1 MIFSPKRLRS
11 KLEKQGVTGPP
22 HSLLLGNLW
31 EMMSTKFK
39 SSKTPKQQQQIY
51 NNLHASDSIGTTQI
65 TSHNCAAFVFP
76 YLVKWRR
83 QYGPTFVFSLG
94 NLQILH
100 MNHPNALKEL
110 STSTS
115 LLFGRPSHH
124 HYDAILGQGIIA
136 SSGHVWAHQRKILA
150 PEFFMDKGMMK
161 LMEESAFLVASAL
174 NEEIEKGGGVA
185 ELKIDDYTRSF
196 AGDVIL
202 RSLVLEAIMLKANK
216 FSLSLEIYKQ
226 FWLKYLPTKSNMGM
240 WRLEKEIQA
249 LILKVVKERKQ
260 TKSHPDKDLL
270 QIIIES
276 AERSDL
282 GQDTNSFVVDNCK
295 NIYFAGYETTAVS
308 AAWTLMLLALY
319 PEWQHKVR
327 AEILQTCRDRVPD
340 ADMLRNMK
348 TLTMVINESLRLYS
362 PAVFVSREAL
372 GDMKFGGI
380 NIPKGVSVW
389 IALVTLHQDPDLW
402 GPDADK
408 FIPERFANG
417 ISSAC
422 KVPYA
427 YMPFGAGPHTCLGQH
442 FAMMELKI
450 FLTHML
456 SNFTF
461 ILSPKYRH
469 SPFMNLVVEPEFGID
484 LFVTRL

>member
-1 MIFSPKRLRS
+1 
-11 KLEKQGVTGPP
+11 
-22 HSLLLGNLW
+22 
-31 EMMSTKFK
+31 
-39 SSKTPKQQQQIY
+39 
-51 NNLHASDSIGTTQI
+51 
-65 TSHNCAAFVFP
+65 
-76 YLVKWRR
+76 
-83 QYGPTFVFSLG
+83 
-94 NLQILH
+94 

-150 PEFFMDKGMMK
+150 PEFFMDKVKGMMK